1 MTLKT
6 KASPCPVSYANA
18 SLLSKLATKPTLKT
32 DMELITLLLQVIA
45 YSLIAAA
52 YFVLLD
58 INDDDDDE
66 DGGILQPC
74 YVTNR

>member
-1 MTLKT
+1 
-6 KASPCPVSYANA
+6 
-18 SLLSKLATKPTLKT
+18 
-32 DMELITLLLQVIA
+32 MELITLLLQVIA

-66 DGGILQPC
+66 DGGRLIPC
-74 YVTNR
+74 YVPNR